1 MTSLINSYFDIKF
14 EVIKKAE
21 SSSHSTGND
30 IKLTDLGP
38 IALFSIYKLTNSSG
52 KQLEEISNTYKV
64 SLTWKFLNSAK
75 NTDDL
80 SIVTER
86 GNKVS

>member
-1 MTSLINSYFDIKF
+1 MTSLINSYLDIKF

-21 SSSHSTGND
+21 SSSHSIGND
-30 IKLTDLGP
+30 KKLTDFGP

-52 KQLEEISNTYKV
+52 KHLEEISNTYKV
-64 SLTWKFLNSAK
+64 SLTWKFLTSAK

-80 SIVTER
+80 SIVIQR
-86 GNKVS
+86 RDKVS